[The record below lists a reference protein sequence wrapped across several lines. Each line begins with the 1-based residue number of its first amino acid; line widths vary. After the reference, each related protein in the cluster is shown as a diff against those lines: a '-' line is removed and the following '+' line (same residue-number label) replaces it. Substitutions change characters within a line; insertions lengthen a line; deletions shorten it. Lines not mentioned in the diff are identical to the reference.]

1 MPGIKPL
8 VSNRLAAWL
17 QTSDEQVLV
26 YDDPVDE
33 LIAEEGLT
41 IARFVHFRE
50 LDLFLLILSNRR
62 VISRL
67 LSEYSALGQASDAQ
81 LVNHTIT
88 EVGIHWPAIDL
99 DLSLRGFLQEEAMRS
114 LRNGFPARSL
124 T

>member
-1 MPGIKPL
+1 M
-8 VSNRLAAWL
+8 
-17 QTSDEQVLV
+17 LV

-81 LVNHTIT
+81 LVNHTVT
-88 EVGIHWPAIDL
+88 EAGIHWPAIDV

-114 LRNGFPARSL
+114 LRNGFSARSL